1 MLYREEW
8 WKVRAA
14 CGEFHVVN
22 WNQLSI
28 SPMRVNGEK
37 ENAQSAQLGTCL
49 VYKNEVR
56 VCVVMLWQLP
66 QSLGDPPHMS
76 VVSWL

>member
-8 WKVRAA
+8 WKVNAA

-28 SPMRVNGEK
+28 FPMRVSGEK
-37 ENAQSAQLGTCL
+37 ENLL
-49 VYKNEVR
+49 VSSTGDMPSVQNEVR

-66 QSLGDPPHMS
+66 QSLGDSPHMS